1 MPIKYCNQCGE
12 LTTLKIPHGD
22 NLPRSICDSC
32 GFIQY
37 ENPRVIVGCIPEWED
52 KVLLCKR
59 AIEPRLGFWTLPA
72 GFLEN
77 NETTQEGALRETKE
91 ESNASATII
100 DAFSLIDIPHI
111 NQVYL
116 LYRAKLNNANF
127 SATFESSEV
136 ALFDEASIPWD
147 DIAFAAIKKSL
158 NRYFIDR
165 RNGNFSLH
173 VETINVSTLRGY
185 KTKS

>member
-1 MPIKYCNQCGE
+1 M
-12 LTTLKIPHGD
+12 
-22 NLPRSICDSC
+22 
-32 GFIQY
+32 
-37 ENPRVIVGCIPEWED
+37 GCIPEWGD
-52 KVLLCKR
+52 KVLLCER

-165 RNGNFSLH
+165 RNGTFSLH

>member
-1 MPIKYCNQCGE
+1 MPIKYCNQCGG

-22 NLPRSICDSC
+22 NLPRVVCENC

-37 ENPRVIVGCIPEWED
+37 ENPRVIVGCIPEWKD
-52 KVLLCKR
+52 QILLCKR

-91 ESNASATII
+91 EANASATII
-100 DAFSLIDIPHI
+100 DVFSLIDIPHI

-116 LYRAKLNNANF
+116 LYRAKLEDANF
-127 SATFESSEV
+127 SATFESSDV
-136 ALFDEASIPWD
+136 ALFDESSIPWD

-158 NRYFIDR
+158 KRYFSDKR
-165 RNGNFSLH
+165 SGTFSLH
-173 VETINVSTLRGY
+173 AEPINVSTLKKHRIG
-185 KTKS
+185 S

>member
-12 LTTLKIPHGD
+12 LTTVKIPPGD
-22 NLPRSICDSC
+22 NLPRAICDSC

-37 ENPRVIVGCIPEWED
+37 ENPRVIVGCIPEWQD
-52 KVLLCKR
+52 KILLCRR
-59 AIEPRLGFWTLPA
+59 AIQPRLGFWTLPA

-91 ESNASATII
+91 EANASATII
-100 DAFSLIDIPHI
+100 DVFSLIDIPHI

-116 LYRAKLNNANF
+116 LYRAKLKDENF

-158 NRYFIDR
+158 KRYFNDR
-165 RNGNFSLH
+165 RNGTFSLH
-173 VETINVSTLRGY
+173 AETINVSTLKNY
-185 KTKS
+185 KIGS

>member
-22 NLPRSICDSC
+22 NLPRAICDSC

-52 KVLLCKR
+52 KILLCRR

-77 NETTQEGALRETKE
+77 NETTQEGALRETRE
-91 ESNASATII
+91 EANASATII

-111 NQVYL
+111 NQIYL
-116 LYRAKLNNANF
+116 LYRAKLDNNNF
-127 SATFESSEV
+127 ITGV
-136 ALFDEASIPWD
+136 
-147 DIAFAAIKKSL
+147 
-158 NRYFIDR
+158 IDTRTPHFTVIEYGR
-165 RNGNFSLH
+165 RPRGRVRH
-173 VETINVSTLRGY
+173 VPGHGWEI
-185 KTKS
+185 